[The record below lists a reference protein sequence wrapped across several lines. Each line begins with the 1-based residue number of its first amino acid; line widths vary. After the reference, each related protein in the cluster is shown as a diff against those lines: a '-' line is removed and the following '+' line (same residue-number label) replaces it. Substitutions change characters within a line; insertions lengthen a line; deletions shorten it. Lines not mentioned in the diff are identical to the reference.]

1 MAITGR
7 RRCSL
12 ARAAKGFPIHALL
25 RFAAVRTIPP
35 RTTLGNARPTR
46 RALGTFDA
54 TAASAMSR
62 DSVEPSAG
70 VGVLKRSLANA
81 PVFKSI
87 SAHLM
92 DEPPTSIPRPKG
104 EVVNLSHAF
113 CFTCR
118 PRVNDPIITPNMN
131 LIDTQFATRRNVALQ
146 PGTLLAALLDRLTR
160 TLGKNP
166 DTATARDIYD
176 ALSLA
181 VREELTLRWLAT
193 QRRVAN
199 AHVKRVCYFSVE
211 YLPGRSLLNA
221 LSSLE
226 GGLLQEARA
235 ALRELGYDLDDIA
248 DQEVD
253 PGLGNGGLG
262 RLAACFLDSLATLQ
276 YPAVGYGIRYDYG
289 IFTQV
294 IGPDGGQR
302 EVASSW
308 LRLRNVWETPRGNV
322 RFTVRF
328 GGRIDAEET
337 GAPGDLGRW
346 VGTSDIYAIGFDQLI
361 PGNRG
366 PTVNHLR
373 LWSGRAITPFHID
386 AFNAGDYAAAV
397 QEQVDAKNLSRVLYP
412 DDSTP
417 QGKELRLKQ
426 QYFFVSASLQ
436 DILATHLSE
445 GRSLAS
451 MPDSIAIQLNDTHAA
466 VAIPELMRLLVDEHG
481 LSWNESWLITT
492 RVFAYTNHTLLPE
505 ALESW
510 PVAMFERL
518 LPRHLQIIYLINRD
532 FLQSVEARYPGDD
545 ERRRS
550 LSIIDDTGDR
560 RVRMAHLAVIGSHR
574 VNGVA
579 QLHSDLMRQQVFSGF
594 ADLYPDRFINVTN
607 GIAVR
612 RWLKQSNPGL
622 AALLTERLGSA
633 WENDLE
639 EIGRLIGAAD
649 DAEFRRQFR
658 GIKRTN
664 KQRLADEVMRR
675 TGVELSVNSLFD
687 VQVKRIHEYKRQLL
701 NLLYVV
707 SRYRRIRDNP
717 RADIVPRSVI
727 FAGKAAPGYAMA
739 KSVIK
744 LINNVART
752 VDADPLARGKLQVAF
767 LPDYDVSLA
776 QKIMPAADLSQQIS
790 TAGMEASGTGNMKLA
805 LNGALT
811 IGTLDGANIEIRD
824 HVGAENVFIFGLTA
838 DEVAARRCAG
848 YVPRRELDGN
858 PELKSTLCLIESG
871 FFSPGRPDDAKPVV
885 DRLLSDG
892 EPFMV
897 LADFAAYVRAQDRV
911 DALYALEDEWSYKAI
926 VNCLNMGY
934 FSSDRSIR
942 EYADRIWGVKPV
954 MKRREFDRPCN
965 NRFRSVLV
973 RRRQARAHIREAR
986 CAFV

>member
-1 MAITGR
+1 M
-7 RRCSL
+7 
-12 ARAAKGFPIHALL
+12 
-25 RFAAVRTIPP
+25 
-35 RTTLGNARPTR
+35 
-46 RALGTFDA
+46 
-54 TAASAMSR
+54 SA
-62 DSVEPSAG
+62 
-70 VGVLKRSLANA
+70 
-81 PVFKSI
+81 
-87 SAHLM
+87 
-92 DEPPTSIPRPKG
+92 
-104 EVVNLSHAF
+104 
-113 CFTCR
+113 
-118 PRVNDPIITPNMN
+118 
-131 LIDTQFATRRNVALQ
+131 IDTQFATRRNVALQ
-146 PGTLLAALLDRLTR
+146 PGTLQAALLDRLTR

-166 DTATARDIYD
+166 DSATIRDIYD

-226 GGLLQEARA
+226 VPLLQEARV
-235 ALRELGYDLDDIA
+235 ALRGMGYDLDDIA
-248 DQEVD
+248 SQEVD

-294 IGPDGGQR
+294 IGTDGGQR

-322 RFTVRF
+322 RYIVRF
-328 GGRIDAEET
+328 GGRSEAAADSSARE
-337 GAPGDLGRW
+337 AHRW
-346 VGTSDIYAIGFDQLI
+346 VDTNDIYAIGFDQLI
-361 PGNRG
+361 PGNGG

-373 LWSGRAITPFHID
+373 LWSGRAITPFRIES
-386 AFNAGDYAAAV
+386 FNAGDYSAAV
-397 QEQVDAKNLSRVLYP
+397 QDQVEAKNLSRVLYP
-412 DDSTP
+412 DDSTA

-426 QYFFVSASLQ
+426 QFFFVSASLQ

-451 MPDSIAIQLNDTHAA
+451 MPDAVAIQLNDTHPA
-466 VAIPELMRLLVDEHG
+466 VAIPELMRLLIDEHG
-481 LSWNESWLITT
+481 LSWSESWRITSN
-492 RVFAYTNHTLLPE
+492 VFSYTNHTLLPE
-505 ALESW
+505 ALETW

-518 LPRHLQIIYLINRD
+518 LPRHLEIIYLINRD
-532 FLQSVEARYPGDD
+532 FLREVELHHPNDP
-545 ERRRS
+545 ERQRKV
-550 LSIIDDTGDR
+550 SIIDDQADR
-560 RVRMAHLAVIGSHR
+560 RVRMAHLAIIGSHR

-579 QLHSDLMRQQVFSGF
+579 QLHSNLMRKHVFREF
-594 ADLYPDRFINVTN
+594 AEMYPERFVNVTN
-607 GIAVR
+607 GIAAR

-622 AALLTERLGSA
+622 SALLTQRLGRA

-639 EIGRLIGAAD
+639 ELARLTGEAD
-649 DAEFRRQFR
+649 DAEFCRQFR

-675 TGVELSVNSLFD
+675 TGVEISVDSLFD

-707 SRYRRIRDNP
+707 TRYQRILENP
-717 RADIVPRSVI
+717 RARIVPRTVI

-739 KSVIK
+739 KAIIK

-752 VDADPLARGKLQVAF
+752 INSDALVRDKLRVVF
-767 LPDYDVSLA
+767 LPDYDISLA

-824 HVGAENVFIFGLTA
+824 HVGAENMFIFGLTA
-838 DEVAARRCAG
+838 DEVAAERAAG
-848 YVPRRELDGN
+848 YEPAKVLEGN
-858 PELKSTLCLIESG
+858 PELKSTLDLIGSG
-871 FFSPGRPDDAKPVV
+871 YFSAGGADDARPVI
-885 DRLLSDG
+885 DRLQSDG
-892 EPFMV
+892 EPFLV
-897 LADFAAYVRAQDRV
+897 LADFAAYAKAQDQV
-911 DALYALEDEWSYKAI
+911 DALYADSEQWTRKAVI
-926 VNCLNMGY
+926 NCLNMGY

-942 EYADRIWGVKPV
+942 EYADRIWAVKPV
-954 MKRREFDRPCN
+954 
-965 NRFRSVLV
+965 
-973 RRRQARAHIREAR
+973 I
-986 CAFV
+986 

>member
-1 MAITGR
+1 
-7 RRCSL
+7 
-12 ARAAKGFPIHALL
+12 
-25 RFAAVRTIPP
+25 
-35 RTTLGNARPTR
+35 
-46 RALGTFDA
+46 
-54 TAASAMSR
+54 
-62 DSVEPSAG
+62 
-70 VGVLKRSLANA
+70 
-81 PVFKSI
+81 
-87 SAHLM
+87 
-92 DEPPTSIPRPKG
+92 
-104 EVVNLSHAF
+104 
-113 CFTCR
+113 
-118 PRVNDPIITPNMN
+118 MN
-131 LIDTQFATRRNVALQ
+131 SIDTQFVTRRNVALQ
-146 PGTLLAALLDRLTR
+146 PGTLHAALLDRLTR

-166 DTATARDIYD
+166 DSATPRDIYD

-193 QRRVAN
+193 QRRVAK
-199 AHVKRVCYFSVE
+199 ARVKRVCYFSVE

-221 LSSLE
+221 LSSL
-226 GGLLQEARA
+226 GGELLPEARA
-235 ALRELGYDLDDIA
+235 ALRDMGHDLDNIA
-248 DQEVD
+248 AQEVD

-289 IFTQV
+289 IFTQA

-302 EVASSW
+302 ELASSW

-322 RFTVRF
+322 RYTVRF
-328 GGRIDAEET
+328 GGRVEVTPDVVT
-337 GAPGDLGRW
+337 GGAQRW
-346 VGTSDIYAIGFDQLI
+346 VDTSDMYAIGFDQLI

-397 QEQVDAKNLSRVLYP
+397 REQVEAKNLSRVLYP

-436 DILATHLSE
+436 DILVTHLTE

-451 MPDSIAIQLNDTHAA
+451 MPDSIAIQLNDTHPA
-466 VAIPELMRLLVDEHG
+466 VAIPELMRLLIDEHG
-481 LSWNESWLITT
+481 LPWAESWQITT
-492 RVFAYTNHTLLPE
+492 AVFAYTNHTLLPE
-505 ALESW
+505 ALETW
-510 PVAMFERL
+510 PVSMFERL

-532 FLQSVEARYPGDD
+532 FLLSLEAKHPNDL
-545 ERRRS
+545 ERRRQ
-550 LSIIDDTGDR
+550 LSIIDDGGDR
-560 RVRMAHLAVIGSHR
+560 RVRMAHLAIIGSHR

-579 QLHSDLMRQQVFSGF
+579 QLHSDLMREQVFSGF
-594 ADLYPDRFINVTN
+594 VDLYPDRFINVTN
-607 GIAVR
+607 GISVR
-612 RWLKQSNPGL
+612 RWMKQSNLGL
-622 AALLTERLGSA
+622 SALLTEHLGSA

-639 EIGRLIGAAD
+639 ELGRLIGAAD

-675 TGVELSVNSLFD
+675 TGVEVDPNSLFD

-707 SRYRRIRDNP
+707 WRYQRIRENP
-717 RADIVPRSVI
+717 RADVVPRTVI

-739 KSVIK
+739 KAIIK

-752 VDADPLARGKLQVAF
+752 IDADPVARDRLRVAF

-811 IGTLDGANIEIRD
+811 IGTLDGANIEIRE

-838 DEVAARRCAG
+838 PEVAARRAAG
-848 YVPRRELDGN
+848 YQPRLELEKN
-858 PELKSTLCLIESG
+858 PELRRTLKLIESG
-871 FFSPGRPDDAKPVV
+871 FFSPTRPDDAKPVIN
-885 DRLLSDG
+885 RLLSDG
-892 EPFMV
+892 EPFLV
-897 LADFAAYVRAQDRV
+897 LADFTAYAQAQEQV
-911 DALYALEDEWSYKAI
+911 DALYLREDEWSHKAI
-926 VNCLNMGY
+926 INCLNMGY

-942 EYADRIWGVKPV
+942 EYADRIWAVKPV
-954 MKRREFDRPCN
+954 
-965 NRFRSVLV
+965 V
-973 RRRQARAHIREAR
+973 
-986 CAFV
+986 

>member
-1 MAITGR
+1 M
-7 RRCSL
+7 
-12 ARAAKGFPIHALL
+12 
-25 RFAAVRTIPP
+25 
-35 RTTLGNARPTR
+35 
-46 RALGTFDA
+46 
-54 TAASAMSR
+54 
-62 DSVEPSAG
+62 
-70 VGVLKRSLANA
+70 RS
-81 PVFKSI
+81 
-87 SAHLM
+87 
-92 DEPPTSIPRPKG
+92 
-104 EVVNLSHAF
+104 
-113 CFTCR
+113 
-118 PRVNDPIITPNMN
+118 
-131 LIDTQFATRRNVALQ
+131 IDTQFATRRNVALQ
-146 PGTLLAALLDRLTR
+146 PGTLHAALLERLTR

-166 DTATARDIYD
+166 QSASARDIYD

-193 QRRVAN
+193 QQRIAN

-221 LSSLE
+221 LSCLD
-226 GGLLQEARA
+226 GDLLQEARTT
-235 ALRELGYDLDDIA
+235 LRDMGHDLDDIA
-248 DQEVD
+248 AQEVD

-294 IGPDGGQR
+294 IGGDGGQR

-328 GGRIDAEET
+328 GGRMQPA
-337 GAPGDLGRW
+337 AAAGDLDRW
-346 VGTSDIYAIGFDQLI
+346 AGTSDIYAIGFDQLI

-397 QEQVDAKNLSRVLYP
+397 QEQVEAKNLSRVLYP

-445 GRSLAS
+445 GRSLTS
-451 MPDSIAIQLNDTHAA
+451 MPDSIAIQLNDTHPA
-466 VAIPELMRLLVDEHG
+466 VAIPELMRLLLDEHG
-481 LSWNESWLITT
+481 LSWAESWLITT
-492 RVFAYTNHTLLPE
+492 GVFSYTNHTLLPE

-532 FLQSVEARYPGDD
+532 FLQLVETRYPGDD
-545 ERRRS
+545 ARRRN
-550 LSIIDDTGDR
+550 LSIIDDGGDR
-560 RVRMAHLAVIGSHR
+560 RVRMSHLAIIGSRR

-639 EIGRLIGAAD
+639 ELGRLIGAAD

-675 TGVELSVNSLFD
+675 TGVELDVNSLFD

-707 SRYRRIRDNP
+707 TRYRRIRDNP
-717 RADIVPRSVI
+717 RADIVPRNVI

-739 KSVIK
+739 KAIIK

-752 VDADPLARGKLQVAF
+752 IDADPAVRDKLRVAF

-838 DEVAARRCAG
+838 QEVAARRAAG
-848 YVPRRELDGN
+848 YQPRRELDAN
-858 PELKSTLCLIESG
+858 SDLKKTLELIESG
-871 FFSPGRPDDAKPVV
+871 FFSPGRPHDAQAVV

-892 EPFMV
+892 EPFLV
-897 LADFAAYVRAQDRV
+897 LADFAAYARAQEQV
-911 DALYALEDEWSYKAI
+911 DALFVREDDWSHKAI

-942 EYADRIWGVKPV
+942 EYADRIWAVKPV
-954 MKRREFDRPCN
+954 M
-965 NRFRSVLV
+965 
-973 RRRQARAHIREAR
+973 
-986 CAFV
+986 

>member
-1 MAITGR
+1 
-7 RRCSL
+7 
-12 ARAAKGFPIHALL
+12 
-25 RFAAVRTIPP
+25 
-35 RTTLGNARPTR
+35 
-46 RALGTFDA
+46 
-54 TAASAMSR
+54 
-62 DSVEPSAG
+62 
-70 VGVLKRSLANA
+70 
-81 PVFKSI
+81 
-87 SAHLM
+87 
-92 DEPPTSIPRPKG
+92 
-104 EVVNLSHAF
+104 
-113 CFTCR
+113 
-118 PRVNDPIITPNMN
+118 MN
-131 LIDTQFATRRNVALQ
+131 SIDTQFATRRNVALQ

-193 QRRVAN
+193 QRRVTK

-235 ALRELGYDLDDIA
+235 ALRELGQDIDDVA
-248 DQEVD
+248 AQEID

-262 RLAACFLDSLATLQ
+262 RLAACYLDSLATLQ

-294 IGPDGGQR
+294 IGADGGQR

-308 LRLRNVWETPRGNV
+308 LRLRNVWETPRGNI
-322 RFTVRF
+322 RFTVKF
-328 GGRIDAEET
+328 GGRIEASGNAETEMH
-337 GAPGDLGRW
+337 RW
-346 VGTSDIYAIGFDQLI
+346 VDTSDIYAIGFDQLI
-361 PGNRG
+361 PGNRV

-386 AFNAGDYAAAV
+386 AFNAGNYAAAV
-397 QEQVDAKNLSRVLYP
+397 QEQLDAKNLSRVLYP

-436 DILATHLSE
+436 DILATHLTE

-451 MPDSIAIQLNDTHAA
+451 MPDSIAIQLNDTHPA
-466 VAIPELMRLLVDEHG
+466 VAIPELMRLLVDDHG
-481 LSWNESWLITT
+481 MSWRESWQITT
-492 RVFAYTNHTLLPE
+492 SVFSYTNHTLLPE
-505 ALESW
+505 ALETW

-518 LPRHLQIIYLINRD
+518 LPRHLQIIYVINRD
-532 FLQSVEARYPGDD
+532 FLQSVETRYPGDQ
-545 ERRRS
+545 ERRRR
-550 LSIIDDTGDR
+550 LSIIDDEGDR

-579 QLHSDLMRQQVFSGF
+579 QLHSDLMRTQVFSGF

-622 AALLTERLGSA
+622 SALLTERLGFA

-639 EIGRLIGAAD
+639 ELGRLTGAVE
-649 DAEFRRQFR
+649 DAEFRRQFH
-658 GIKRTN
+658 GVKRTN

-675 TGVELSVNSLFD
+675 TGVEISPNSLFD

-707 SRYRRIRDNP
+707 SRYRRIRENP
-717 RADIVPRSVI
+717 RADVVPRTVI

-739 KSVIK
+739 KAIVK
-744 LINNVART
+744 LINQVART
-752 VDADPLARGKLQVAF
+752 IDADPAMRDKLRVAF
-767 LPDYDVSLA
+767 LPDYDISLA

-790 TAGMEASGTGNMKLA
+790 TAGMEASGTGNMKMA

-838 DEVAARRCAG
+838 QEVAARRAAG
-848 YVPRRELDGN
+848 YQPRLELDAN
-858 PELKSTLCLIESG
+858 PDLKETLKLIESG
-871 FFSPGRPDDAKPVV
+871 FFSPGRADDARPVV
-885 DRLLSDG
+885 DRLLADG
-892 EPFMV
+892 EPFLV
-897 LADFAAYVRAQDRV
+897 LADYAAYARAQDQV
-911 DALYALEDEWSYKAI
+911 DALYVQEDEWTRKAML
-926 VNCLNMGY
+926 NCLNMGY

-942 EYADRIWGVKPV
+942 EYADRIWAVKPV
-954 MKRREFDRPCN
+954 
-965 NRFRSVLV
+965 
-973 RRRQARAHIREAR
+973 I
-986 CAFV
+986 